1 MTNFLNVKNNAI
13 SGLASAITSGA
24 TSLTVISG
32 DGSKFP
38 SSNFNITIDDE
49 ILNCSSRSGDVLTVS
64 RAQEDTTA
72 SAHAVGAIVS
82 LNLTAK
88 QITDLNTAVNTIEDN
103 VSTLQSNVSTFQS
116 NVSEIQN
123 SFGKSAG
130 INRSTNQTVPNNTE
144 TEVSFDVKKW
154 DYDNMVDL
162 TTYPTRLTCKTAGLY
177 LLTGFLSY
185 NANITGRRVIW
196 IQVNGSTTAVNISQM
211 AVTDSGIGTNMGC
224 ACLYFLN
231 VNDYVTLKAK
241 QASGGD
247 LTLLAGYPLLCAARI
262 V

>member
-13 SGLASAITSGA
+13 SALASAITSGA

-88 QITDLNTAVNTIEDN
+88 QITDLNTAVNTIE
-103 VSTLQSNVSTFQS
+103 
-116 NVSEIQN
+116 N

-130 INRSTNQTVPNNTE
+130 INRSTNQTVPNNTQVD
-144 TEVSFDVKKW
+144 VSFDVKKW

-177 LLTGFLSY
+177 LLTGFLVY
-185 NANITGRRVIW
+185 NANITGRRVIG
-196 IQVNGSTTAVNISQM
+196 ISINGSTIAVSVSQM
-211 AVTDSGIGTNMGC
+211 PVTDSGLGTNMGC

-231 VNDYVTLKAK
+231 VNDYVTLISK
-241 QASGGD
+241 QASGGNLD
-247 LTLLAGYPLLCAARI
+247 LLAGYPLLCAVRI

>member
-13 SGLASAITSGA
+13 SALASAITSGA

-88 QITDLNTAVNTIEDN
+88 QITDLNTAVNTIE
-103 VSTLQSNVSTFQS
+103 
-116 NVSEIQN
+116 N

-130 INRSTNQTVPNNTE
+130 INRSTAQTVPNNTE
-144 TEVSFDVKKW
+144 VDVSFDVKKW

-185 NANITGRRVIW
+185 NANTTGRRVIG
-196 IQVNGSTTAVNISQM
+196 IKVNGSIYAVNISQM
-211 AVTDSGIGTNMGC
+211 AVTDSGLGTNMGC
-224 ACLYFLN
+224 SCLYFLN
-231 VNDYVTLKAK
+231 VNDYVTLISK
-241 QASGGD
+241 QASGGNLD
-247 LTLLAGYPLLCAARI
+247 LLAGYPLLCAARI

>member
-13 SGLASAITSGA
+13 SALASAITSGA
-24 TSLTVISG
+24 TSLTVVSG
-32 DGSKFP
+32 EGSKFP

-72 SAHAVGAIVS
+72 SAHAVGSFVS

-88 QITDLNTAVNTIEDN
+88 QITDLNTAVNTIE
-103 VSTLQSNVSTFQS
+103 
-116 NVSEIQN
+116 N

-144 TEVSFDVKKW
+144 VDVSFDVKKW

-177 LLTGFLSY
+177 LLTGFMSY
-185 NANITGRRVIW
+185 NANTTGRRVIG
-196 IQVNGSTTAVNISQM
+196 IKVNGSIYAVNISQM
-211 AVTDSGIGTNMGC
+211 AVTDSGFGTNMGC

-231 VNDYVTLKAK
+231 VNDYVTLISK